1 MSTDIKVSKDQLLKI
16 IQSKGFL
23 GNMIG
28 QLSTEALIKFAIQLA
43 KDILPQLAT
52 KVTSS
57 IIDNFDRDMRG
68 SGTEA
73 GVLRARKGLTCPF

>member
-43 KDILPQLAT
+43 KE
-52 KVTSS
+52 S
-57 IIDNFDRDMRG
+57 NFVNNR
-68 SGTEA
+68 
-73 GVLRARKGLTCPF
+73 